1 MNQEINNMVEFVG
14 PTVELGISPAD
25 LGAEITNLENL
36 GKLLPE
42 GSVKDF
48 SADGE
53 QCSFKVTGGVA
64 IHLVMDSSAHSGD
77 VILKMITVAPTP
89 VKFSLEVKATPTDA
103 GCSCFV
109 RSDADVNPFTR
120 MMVEPAL
127 KGLFDEISKG
137 MKAKYPLNL

>member
-1 MNQEINNMVEFVG
+1 MNQEINKMVEFLG
-14 PTVELGISPAD
+14 PTVELGVSQAE
-25 LGAEITNLENL
+25 LAAEITNLDNL
-36 GKLLPE
+36 GKLFPE
-42 GSVKDF
+42 GTVKDF
-48 SADGE
+48 SADGDK
-53 QCSFKVTGGVA
+53 CSFKVTGGVS

-77 VILKMITVAPTP
+77 VILKMNTVAPTP
-89 VKFSLEVKATPTDA
+89 VKFSLEVKASSTEG

-137 MKAKYPLNL
+137 MVAKYPLNL

>member
-1 MNQEINNMVEFVG
+1 MVEFIV
-14 PTVELGISPAD
+14 PTVELGVSQAD
-25 LGAEITNLENL
+25 LATEITNLDNL

-42 GSVKDF
+42 GKVKDF
-48 SADGE
+48 SADGDK
-53 QCSFKVTGGVA
+53 CSFKVTGGIS
-64 IHLVMDSSAHSGD
+64 IHLVMDSAAHSGD
-77 VILKMITVAPTP
+77 VILKMNTVAPTP
-89 VKFSLEVKATPTDA
+89 VKFSLEVKASSTEG

-137 MKAKYPLNL
+137 LVAKYPLNL